1 MQSFRSNNAEKSSRG
16 MAHIVYLSEQE
27 CLELKAEI
35 MEHHETAWG
44 IRTYRS
50 GAHGRGDTIR

>member
-1 MQSFRSNNAEKSSRG
+1 

-27 CLELKAEI
+27 RLELKAEI

-44 IRTYRS
+44 IRTPPLWS
-50 GAHGRGDTIR
+50 SWT

>member
-1 MQSFRSNNAEKSSRG
+1 MQSVRSNNAETLSRG

-27 CLELKAEI
+27 RLELKAEI

-44 IRTYRS
+44 IRTHRP
-50 GAHGRGDTIR
+50 GAQGRRDTIR